1 MRTGVAPARA
11 VCIGGPL
18 LRYSAA
24 MQVEILPSLLAA
36 DFGRLADEARRAAA
50 AGGDALHLDI
60 MDGHFVPNLS
70 FGPDVVAM
78 ARQAVRLPL
87 NVHLMLS
94 RPQDFIDRFAAAG
107 ASAISIHV
115 EADCDVAAALQSIRE
130 RKLAAALTLKPATAA
145 EAATPFLGLCDYVLV
160 MTVEPGYGGQS
171 FMPEMLPKIAALR
184 RLADAR
190 ERPFAIMV
198 DGGIDSNTAAAC
210 AAAGANLFVA
220 GSSLF
225 KAADM
230 AAATA
235 ALRAAA
241 TQAWAAGA
249 GGQWKQRRGG
259 EQRGMEAREQGAD
272 GR

>member
-1 MRTGVAPARA
+1 M
-11 VCIGGPL
+11 
-18 LRYSAA
+18 
-24 MQVEILPSLLAA
+24 LPSLLAA

-78 ARQAVRLPL
+78 ARQAVCLPL

-115 EADCDVAAALQSIRE
+115 EAECDVAAALRSIRAL
-130 RKLAAALTLKPATAA
+130 KLTAGLTLKPATPAA
-145 EAATPFLGLCDYVLV
+145 AAAPFLGQFDYALV

-171 FMPEMLPKIAALR
+171 FMPAMLPKIAALR
-184 RLADAR
+184 RLAAGG

-198 DGGIDSNTAAAC
+198 DGGIDSGTAAAC
-210 AAAGANLFVA
+210 AAAGAHLFVA

-230 AAATA
+230 AGAIAAM
-235 ALRAAA
+235 RAAA
-241 TQAWAAGA
+241 AEAWAEGA
-249 GGQWKQRRGG
+249 GGNGG
-259 EQRGMEAREQGAD
+259 
-272 GR
+272 